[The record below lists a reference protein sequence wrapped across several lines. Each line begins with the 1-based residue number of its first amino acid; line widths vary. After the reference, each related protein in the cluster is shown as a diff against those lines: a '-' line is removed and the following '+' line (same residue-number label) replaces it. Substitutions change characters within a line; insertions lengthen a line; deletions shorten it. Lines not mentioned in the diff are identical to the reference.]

1 MSTDTP
7 LLSASPSATIVE
19 EVAAREGVDPVDL
32 DVPLY
37 DAIDPEALDEA
48 VRSASDRGSGLRIEF
63 VYHGY
68 DVVVES
74 TGAVHVAERPDSSP
88 SPTDCPA

>member
-1 MSTDTP
+1 MV
-7 LLSASPSATIVE
+7 VE
-19 EVAAREGVDPVDL
+19 EVAAREDVDPVEL

-37 DAIDPEALDEA
+37 EAVDPDALDGA
-48 VRSASDRGSGLRIEF
+48 VRSASDRGSDLRIEF

-74 TGAVHVAERPDSSP
+74 TGVVHVAEESDSAA
-88 SPTDCPA
+88 SPTGCPV